1 MRKSKPTSR
10 VGNLDHLA
18 EDSRQ
23 MCFEQGKA
31 CVYESETE
39 PDTIMTEWPNGTID
53 RHGLEAKTRTRRWPD
68 GSEETVSDDEPLTF
82 PHWPRPRPDAPTECG
97 R

>member
-1 MRKSKPTSR
+1 
-10 VGNLDHLA
+10 
-18 EDSRQ
+18 
-23 MCFEQGKA
+23 
-31 CVYESETE
+31 
-39 PDTIMTEWPNGTID
+39 MTEWPNGTID
-53 RHGLEAKTRTRRWPD
+53 RHDLEAKTRTRRWPD